1 MRVIT
6 GSARGTNLASVP
18 GEGTRPTADRVK
30 EAVFSMLQFEIE
42 GRDVLDLFAGS
53 GQLAIEA
60 LSRGAERATLVDMSR
75 EATDVIA
82 ANAKKTHLLGRCR
95 ILNTSFSSFLRG
107 AEGRETFDIIFLD
120 PPYDS
125 NMLPKALRA
134 IDEGGILALGG
145 TVVCETDCDVP
156 VRAAKLRHD
165 EAKEAERILAD
176 VFGGDESL
184 RARYA
189 VLKSSLYGRTRITL
203 LAAAPESDP
212 NEEEPAGPEEDNA

>member
-6 GSARGTNLASVP
+6 GTARGTNLASVP
-18 GEGTRPTADRVK
+18 GDGTRPTADRVK
-30 EAVFSMLQFEIE
+30 EAVFSMLQFDIE

-107 AEGRETFDIIFLD
+107 AAGRETYDIIFLD

-134 IDEGGILALGG
+134 IDEGGILAAGG

-156 VRAAKLRHD
+156 VRATRSRHD
-165 EAKEAERILAD
+165 EEKEAERILAD
-176 VFGGDESL
+176 VFGGDEAL
-184 RARYA
+184 RARYS
-189 VLKSSLYGRTRITL
+189 VMKSVLYGRTRITL
-203 LAAAPESDP
+203 LCASD
-212 NEEEPAGPEEDNA
+212 AGPDNEPEESGEDEA

>member
-6 GSARGTNLASVP
+6 GTARGTNLASVP
-18 GEGTRPTADRVK
+18 GDGTRPTADRVK
-30 EAVFSMLQFEIE
+30 EAVFSMLQFDIE

-107 AEGRETFDIIFLD
+107 AAGRETYDIIFLD

-134 IDEGGILALGG
+134 IDEGGILAAGG

-156 VRAAKLRHD
+156 VRATRSRHD
-165 EAKEAERILAD
+165 EEKEAERILAD
-176 VFGGDESL
+176 VFGGDEAI
-184 RARYA
+184 RARYS
-189 VLKSSLYGRTRITL
+189 VMKSVLYGRTRITL
-203 LAAAPESDP
+203 LCASD
-212 NEEEPAGPEEDNA
+212 AGPDNEPEESGEDKA

>member
-6 GSARGTNLASVP
+6 GTARGTTLASVP
-18 GEGTRPTADRVK
+18 GDGTRPTADRVK
-30 EAVFSMLQFEIE
+30 EAVFSMLQFDIE

-82 ANAKKTHLLGRCR
+82 ANAKKAHLLGRCR

-107 AEGRETFDIIFLD
+107 AAGRETYDIIFLD

-134 IDEGGILALGG
+134 IDEGGILAAGG

-156 VRAAKLRHD
+156 VRATRSRHD
-165 EAKEAERILAD
+165 EEKEAERILAD
-176 VFGGDESL
+176 VFGGDEAL
-184 RARYA
+184 RARYS
-189 VLKSSLYGRTRITL
+189 VMKSVLYGRTRITL
-203 LAAAPESDP
+203 LCASDAEPE
-212 NEEEPAGPEEDNA
+212 NEPEEPGEDEA

>member
-6 GSARGTNLASVP
+6 GSARGTTLASVP

-30 EAVFSMLQFEIE
+30 EAVFSMLQFDIE

-107 AEGRETFDIIFLD
+107 AAGRETFDIIFLD

-134 IDEGGILALGG
+134 IEEGGILAVGG

-156 VRAAKLRHD
+156 VRATKLRRD
-165 EAKEAERILAD
+165 AEKEAERILAD
-176 VFGGDESL
+176 VFGGDEAL
-184 RARYA
+184 RARYQ
-189 VLKSSLYGRTRITL
+189 VLKSTLYGRTRITL
-203 LAAAPESDP
+203 LTAAPESDA
-212 NEEEPAGPEEDNA
+212 EPDREPEEAQT